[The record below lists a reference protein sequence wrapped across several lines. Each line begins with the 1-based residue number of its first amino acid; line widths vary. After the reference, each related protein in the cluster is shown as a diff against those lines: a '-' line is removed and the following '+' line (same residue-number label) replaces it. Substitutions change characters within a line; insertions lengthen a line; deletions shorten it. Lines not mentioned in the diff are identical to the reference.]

1 MAEQPRKTV
10 QSPGGT
16 DALDDLILLE
26 RRSRSLPPVEAV
38 PDEGAIARWTAK
50 VLAEVHY
57 LQQPLNDEISSKFLD
72 RYLATLD
79 NLHLHFL
86 RSDLEEFDQYRTVL
100 DDLTI
105 AGKTGPARE
114 IFKRFLQR
122 VDQRVA
128 YVAEL
133 LKTEQFEFT
142 GNDRF
147 YIDRRKAPYP
157 KDLDEAKRLW
167 RLHLRY
173 EYLQEKLN
181 LERPKVADSTRPG
194 TSRPPSVFRG
204 SASPA
209 DTRNAGA
216 GARVVWLRRGPS
228 DKAPCGGRY
237 RSGRCP

>member
-1 MAEQPRKTV
+1 MRILIFFLLCFKLTVALGAEQPGRTA

-16 DALDDLILLE
+16 ESAGKRTPALVAPEASSTNVLAALDDLILLE

-57 LQQPLNDEISSKFLD
+57 LQQPLNDEISSRFLD

-86 RSDLEEFDQYRTVL
+86 QSDLQEFDQYRTVL

-133 LKTEQFEFT
+133 LKTEQFEFM

-157 KDLDEAKRLW
+157 KDLDEAK
-167 RLHLRY
+167 
-173 EYLQEKLN
+173 
-181 LERPKVADSTRPG
+181 
-194 TSRPPSVFRG
+194 
-204 SASPA
+204 
-209 DTRNAGA
+209 
-216 GARVVWLRRGPS
+216 
-228 DKAPCGGRY
+228 
-237 RSGRCP
+237 